1 MALTSWKTAAI
12 RSFAKKNIS
21 AKNSARISSGISAIA
36 GLSILGLTACSS
48 FEPEYVACPDVK
60 ALAGAENVILTGTK
74 SGQKVTARF
83 DGVSPKCV
91 ATPDG
96 YQMDLGF
103 ALIIRRD
110 LSVHAK
116 VEEVPIDLTIA
127 YIDKNDEVVDRSV
140 ESFTGFLPTSMSG
153 SRPVFNVR
161 DDVPAGT
168 RVVLAL
174 GRKAN

>member
-1 MALTSWKTAAI
+1 MALGFHKMMAI
-12 RSFAKKNIS
+12 RSYVTKSIS
-21 AKNSARISSGISAIA
+21 MLGRLSVIG
-36 GLSILGLTACSS
+36 GVSILGLTACTS

-60 ALAGAENVILTGTK
+60 ALAGAENVVLAGTNT
-74 SGQKVTARF
+74 GQKVTARF

-96 YQMDLGF
+96 YDMDLGV

-110 LSVHAK
+110 LSAYTK

-140 ESFTGFLPTSMSG
+140 QSFTGYLPTGRSG
-153 SRPVFNVR
+153 SRPVFNI
-161 DDVPAGT
+161 DDDIPAGT

-174 GRKAN
+174 GRKINTP